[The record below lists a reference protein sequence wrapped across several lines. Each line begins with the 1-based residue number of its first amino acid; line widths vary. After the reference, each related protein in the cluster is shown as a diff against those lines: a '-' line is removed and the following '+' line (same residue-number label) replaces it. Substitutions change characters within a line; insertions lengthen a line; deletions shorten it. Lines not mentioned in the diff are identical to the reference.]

1 MKAALFLALSNRL
14 KEMNELAWIDWDW
27 GQLEVAGQVE
37 PVQFDA
43 ALISFP
49 DVEWFQET
57 RGAQNGNVVVQ
68 VRIGIDVY
76 EDLKI
81 ADGATAPNVARNYA
95 IQKLDLPKRVF
106 KNLHGYSTEWFT
118 PLQRIRSGEE
128 RRDDGLKV
136 FVETYLTNVVDN
148 AAAREYEQVMAQLNL
163 TGSIEESVEP

>member
-1 MKAALFLALSNRL
+1 MKAALFIALSNRL

-27 GQLEVAGQVE
+27 GQLEAPGE
-37 PVQFDA
+37 SYPVQFDA

-68 VRIGIDVY
+68 VRIAIDVY

-81 ADGATAPNVARNYA
+81 ADGATAPDVAKNYA
-95 IQKLDLPKRVF
+95 IQKLDLTRRVF
-106 KNLHGYSTEWFT
+106 KNLHGFSSDWFT

-136 FVETYLTNVVDN
+136 FVETYLTNGTDN
-148 AAAREYEQVMAQLNL
+148 DAAKEYENVNAVLKL
-163 TGSIEESVEP
+163 TGQLQQSVEN

>member
-1 MKAALFLALSNRL
+1 MKAALFMALSQRL
-14 KEMNELAWIDWDW
+14 NEMNELAWIDWDW
-27 GQLEVAGQVE
+27 GQLEVAAEVI

-57 RGAQNGNVVVQ
+57 RGSQNGNVVVQ
-68 VRIGIDVY
+68 VRLAIDVY

-81 ADGATAPNVARNYA
+81 ADGVIAPDVAKNYA
-95 IQKLDLPKRVF
+95 TQKLDLTKRVF
-106 KNLHGYSTEWFT
+106 KNLHGFSSDWFT

-148 AAAREYEQVMAQLNL
+148 EAAMQYEQVMAQLNL
-163 TGSIEESVEP
+163 TGSTEQSIAP

>member
-1 MKAALFLALSNRL
+1 MAISNRL
-14 KEMNELAWIDWDW
+14 NEMNELAWIDWDW
-27 GQLEVAGQVE
+27 GQLEAPGEVE

-57 RGAQNGNVVVQ
+57 RGAQNGNVIVQ
-68 VRIGIDVY
+68 VRIAIDVY

-81 ADGATAPNVARNYA
+81 ADGRPAPNVATNYA
-95 IQKLDLPKRVF
+95 IQKLDLTKRVF
-106 KNLHGYSTEWFT
+106 KNLHGFDSYWFT

-148 AAAREYEQVMAQLNL
+148 EAAKEYEQVIAALKLSGDWSNVIVP
-163 TGSIEESVEP
+163 G